1 MLGAEAE
8 AAAAAGVAA
17 ANSRTHSDNNKTS
30 SNNPRDRANV
40 VLAFPVTV
48 ADGAEEALVVAG
60 TKTPRMPTLLKVD
73 KRTGVI

>member
-1 MLGAEAE
+1 M
-8 AAAAAGVAA
+8 AAGVAA

-48 ADGAEEALVVAG
+48 ADGVEVLVVVG
-60 TKTPRMPTLLKVD
+60 TKTPRMPTLLRVD
-73 KRTGVI
+73 KRTGAI